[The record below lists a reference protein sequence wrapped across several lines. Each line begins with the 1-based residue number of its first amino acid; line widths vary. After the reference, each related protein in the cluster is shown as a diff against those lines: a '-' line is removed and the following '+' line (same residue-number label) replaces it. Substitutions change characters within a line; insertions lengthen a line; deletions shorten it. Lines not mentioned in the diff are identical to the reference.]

1 MRLFASLHFLCTFAA
16 VMKPQKLFYI
26 LLALW
31 MLVDLLQ
38 AIFTSVHA
46 DEAYYALYGQFL
58 DWGYYDHPPM
68 VALLTAFSSTLFK
81 GNLSIR
87 FATVLLHGGTVWL
100 IWKTLPHN
108 SLTNK
113 DVWTFFAVAASL
125 VMFSIYGFITTPDVP
140 LLFFTALFFFLY
152 KRYLDSPTWSLALAL
167 GVAFAAM
174 LYSKYMAVL
183 VAGFVV
189 LSNFKILKDKKIWV
203 ALVLA
208 ALLFVPH
215 FLWQVRNGFPSF
227 QYHLIDRNMGFRLKY
242 PLEFI
247 PNQLIIFNPVCLCL
261 AVYFCW
267 KKRKTEDL
275 FERACLF
282 TIAGFI
288 LFFWVMTVKGH
299 AEPHWTVAASIP
311 MIILLWQELRKEQ
324 WHKWLMR
331 GVVPIVGLLTIL
343 RVVASPVLSSDSVN
357 VLGNRHKYEVIHEYC
372 GQTPALFVGS
382 FQKPSLYQY
391 YTGEKAMQLSSLY
404 NRRTQFDLW
413 QFDKEIQG
421 KPACII
427 NTNVF
432 TIKNVPKDHK
442 RDGYDMIKKDGVAF
456 FLHKTE
462 SYQGTNRIQVN
473 VDQYRVANDS
483 LYLDLTLYNPYETD
497 FVFNNPEFPI
507 TLHAIYVHDNDLFPI
522 TCPIDPEEVIPAC
535 GNLHVSTVI
544 KYMPDASVV
553 FCLDNIV
560 NRSVNSLPIKIKL
573 HD

>member
-1 MRLFASLHFLCTFAA
+1 
-16 VMKPQKLFYI
+16 MKPQKLFYI

-68 VALLTAFSSTLFK
+68 VALLTAFSSALFK

-100 IWKTLPHN
+100 IWKTLPHKT
-108 SLTNK
+108 LTNK
-113 DVWTFFAVAASL
+113 EVWTFFAVAASL
-125 VMFSIYGFITTPDVP
+125 VMFLVYGFVTTPDAP

-152 KRYLDSPTWSLALAL
+152 KRYIGSPTWSLALAL
-167 GVAFAAM
+167 GVTFAAM

-189 LSNFKILKDKKIWV
+189 ISNFKILKDKKVWV
-203 ALVLA
+203 AALLA

-215 FLWQVRNGFPSF
+215 LLWQVRNGFPSF
-227 QYHLIDRNMGFRLKY
+227 QYHLIGRNMGFRLKY

-311 MIILLWQELRKEQ
+311 MIILLWQELCKEQ
-324 WHKWLMR
+324 WHKWLIR
-331 GVVPIVGLLTIL
+331 GVVPIVIALAVLRIVAPPIL
-343 RVVASPVLSSDSVN
+343 SAPLAN
-357 VLGNRHKYEVIHEYC
+357 VLKKPHKYNVIHECC
-372 GQTPALFVGS
+372 GQTPVVFVNS
-382 FQKPSLYQY
+382 FQDPSLYSY
-391 YTGEKAMQLSSLY
+391 YTGEKAVLLSSLY
-404 NRRTQFDLW
+404 SRQTQYDIW

-421 KPACII
+421 KPANII
-427 NTNVF
+427 NTNVYQRG
-432 TIKNVPKDHK
+432 VPE
-442 RDGYDMIKKDGVAF
+442 GYDLIEKDGISF
-456 FLHKTE
+456 YLHKTK
-462 SYQGTNRIQVN
+462 SFQGTNRIQVS
-473 VDQYRVANDS
+473 VDNYRIMNDS

-507 TLHAIYVHDNDLFPI
+507 TLHAIYLHDKGLFPI
-522 TCPIDPEEVIPAC
+522 TCPIDPKIVIPAC
-535 GNLHVSTVI
+535 GNLHVSTVV
-544 KYMPDASVV
+544 KYMSDASVV
-553 FCLDNIV
+553 FCLDNVV
-560 NRSVNSLPIKIKL
+560 NRSVNSLPLKIKV
-573 HD
+573 DD

>member
-1 MRLFASLHFLCTFAA
+1 
-16 VMKPQKLFYI
+16 MKPQKLFCI
-26 LLALW
+26 LLVLW

-68 VALLTAFSSTLFK
+68 VALLTAFSGALFK

-87 FATVLLHGGTVWL
+87 FATVLLHGATVWL

-108 SLTNK
+108 TLTNK

-152 KRYLDSPTWSLALAL
+152 KRYLDSPTWFLALAL
-167 GVAFAAM
+167 GVTFAAM

-189 LSNFKILKDKKIWV
+189 ISNFKILKDKKIWV
-203 ALVLA
+203 AILFA

-215 FLWQVRNGFPSF
+215 LLWQVRNGFPSF

-242 PLEFI
+242 PIEFI

-261 AVYFCW
+261 SVYFCW

-288 LFFWVMTVKGH
+288 LFFWLMTVKGH

-343 RVVASPVLSSDSVN
+343 RVFASPVLSSNSVN

-404 NRRTQFDLW
+404 NRRTQFDLCNLT
-413 QFDKEIQG
+413 FGSLTKRFRENLSISST
-421 KPACII
+421 PMCI
-427 NTNVF
+427 NAECLEV
-432 TIKNVPKDHK
+432 
-442 RDGYDMIKKDGVAF
+442 MI
-456 FLHKTE
+456 
-462 SYQGTNRIQVN
+462 
-473 VDQYRVANDS
+473 
-483 LYLDLTLYNPYETD
+483 
-497 FVFNNPEFPI
+497 
-507 TLHAIYVHDNDLFPI
+507 
-522 TCPIDPEEVIPAC
+522 
-535 GNLHVSTVI
+535 
-544 KYMPDASVV
+544 
-553 FCLDNIV
+553 
-560 NRSVNSLPIKIKL
+560 
-573 HD
+573 

>member
-1 MRLFASLHFLCTFAA
+1 
-16 VMKPQKLFYI
+16 MKPQKLFCI
-26 LLALW
+26 LLVLW

-68 VALLTAFSSTLFK
+68 VALLTAFSGALFK

-87 FATVLLHGGTVWL
+87 FATVLLHGATVWL

-108 SLTNK
+108 TLTNK
-113 DVWTFFAVAASL
+113 DVWAFFAVAASL

-152 KRYLDSPTWSLALAL
+152 KRYFDSPTWFLAIAL
-167 GVAFAAM
+167 GVTFAAM

-189 LSNFKILKDKKIWV
+189 ISNFKILKDKKIWV
-203 ALVLA
+203 AILFA

-215 FLWQVRNGFPSF
+215 LLWQVRNGFPSF

-242 PLEFI
+242 PIEFI

-288 LFFWVMTVKGH
+288 LFFWLMTVKGH

-343 RVVASPVLSSDSVN
+343 RVFASPVLSSNSVN

-421 KPACII
+421 KPANII
-427 NTNVF
+427 NTNVYQRG
-432 TIKNVPKDHK
+432 VPG
-442 RDGYDMIKKDGVAF
+442 GYDLIEKDGVTF
-456 FLHKTE
+456 YLHRTKTF
-462 SYQGTNRIQVN
+462 QGTNRIQIS
-473 VDQYRVANDS
+473 VDNYRITNDS
-483 LYLDLTLYNPYETD
+483 LYLDLVLYNPYETD

-507 TLHAIYVHDNDLFPI
+507 TLHVVYMQDGRFTPI
-522 TCPIDPEEVIPAC
+522 TSPIDSGMVIPAGGSLRC
-535 GNLHVSTVI
+535 NTVV
-544 KYMPDASVV
+544 KYIPDAPVV
-553 FCLDNIV
+553 ICLDNVV
-560 NRSVNSLPIKIKL
+560 NRSVNSLPIKIKV